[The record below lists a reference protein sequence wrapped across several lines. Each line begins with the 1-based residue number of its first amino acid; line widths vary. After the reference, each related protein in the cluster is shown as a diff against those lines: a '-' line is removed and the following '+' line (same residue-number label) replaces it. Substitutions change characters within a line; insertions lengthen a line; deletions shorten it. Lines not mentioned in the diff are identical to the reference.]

1 MRRLAPIGA
10 LLVLA
15 SSASGQDAG
24 EPRIGEAFART
35 VCAACH
41 GVARGETASR
51 DSRAPSFQTL
61 ADTPGITAIALR
73 VALRSS
79 HRDMP
84 NLMLSDQESANVI
97 AFILDLRTR

>member
-1 MRRLAPIGA
+1 MSHLLLIGA
-10 LLVLA
+10 ILFWA
-15 SSASGQDAG
+15 SSASGQDGG

-41 GVARGETASR
+41 GVGQGETISP
-51 DSRAPSFQTL
+51 DSRSPSFQTL
-61 ADTPGITAIALR
+61 ANTPGITPIALR

-84 NLMLSDQESANVI
+84 NLILSEQESANVI
-97 AFILDLRTR
+97 AFILGLRTQ